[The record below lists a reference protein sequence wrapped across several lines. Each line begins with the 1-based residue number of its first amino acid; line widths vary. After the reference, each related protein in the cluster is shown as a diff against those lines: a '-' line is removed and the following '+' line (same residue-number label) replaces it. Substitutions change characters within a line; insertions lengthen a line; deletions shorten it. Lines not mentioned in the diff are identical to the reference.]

1 MPSSPKVEPRLLKG
15 FRDYLP
21 EDALP
26 MRALGG
32 IVVSVFERYGF
43 LPMETPVLE
52 YADLLTGKY
61 GPEADKLMYRFV
73 DHGEREVAM
82 RYDHTVPLARVVAMN
97 QNLPMPFKR
106 YAVDP
111 VWRADKPQKGRL
123 REFYQC
129 DIDIVGSDEA
139 RADAEVLAVCYDLL
153 RELGVKKFGLQVSHR
168 GVLDA
173 LVAAAGVAKTQV
185 GGIFHAIDKFPKYG
199 EASFVEDVRALGLT
213 EEQTAKLLAVIALNG
228 SAHTMLPKI
237 RAAVGNGA
245 EAA

>member
-82 RYDHTVPLARVVAMN
+82 RYDHTVPLARGRHEPKPPDAVQALRGRSGLACRQATERSAARV
-97 QNLPMPFKR
+97 LPVR
-106 YAVDP
+106 HRHR
-111 VWRADKPQKGRL
+111 WL
-123 REFYQC
+123 RR
-129 DIDIVGSDEA
+129 S
-139 RADAEVLAVCYDLL
+139 
-153 RELGVKKFGLQVSHR
+153 
-168 GVLDA
+168 
-173 LVAAAGVAKTQV
+173 
-185 GGIFHAIDKFPKYG
+185 
-199 EASFVEDVRALGLT
+199 AS
-213 EEQTAKLLAVIALNG
+213 
-228 SAHTMLPKI
+228 
-237 RAAVGNGA
+237 
-245 EAA
+245 